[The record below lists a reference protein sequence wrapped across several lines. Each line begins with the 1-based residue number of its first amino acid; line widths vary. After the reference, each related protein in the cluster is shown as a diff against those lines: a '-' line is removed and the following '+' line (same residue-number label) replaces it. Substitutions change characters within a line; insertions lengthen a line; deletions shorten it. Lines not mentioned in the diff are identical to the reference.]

1 MKWITNPQKKE
12 RKKEHRR
19 QYRAISKM
27 IPVTL
32 MVILNVNCLSTP
44 VKRQIFRLDKKVRP
58 NYMLSARNYL
68 NVNTQVD
75 KK

>member
-1 MKWITNPQKKE
+1 MESPIQKKKE

-27 IPVTL
+27 IPVTS

-68 NVNTQVD
+68 NVNT
-75 KK
+75 

>member
-1 MKWITNPQKKE
+1 MKWNHQSKKKKE

-27 IPVTL
+27 IPVTS

-68 NVNTQVD
+68 NVNT
-75 KK
+75 